1 MVTGIS
7 PQEASERLNTFQ
19 VTRKDH
25 LLKAVSTVAHFLSA
39 LPRELAI
46 HLSTVFVPIV
56 TFFFRLASMNFGV
69 STSLT
74 RAGNNCLVCL

>member
-19 VTRKDH
+19 VTRNDH
-25 LLKAVSTVAHFLSA
+25 LLKAVSTVAHCLSA
-39 LPRELAI
+39 LLRELAI
-46 HLSTVFVPIV
+46 HLSTVVIPII
-56 TFFFRLASMNFGV
+56 FFFRLVSMNFGV